1 MKFPI
6 KLAGLAAASLLT
18 AAAVAQTAPAPAA
31 APPGAGPRYADCPM
45 GGPGPGMGGPGSGMR
60 GHHRGPGAVDPARAQ
75 ARIDALEAS
84 LQLQPAQKPAWDAVE
99 SRMLALR
106 DAHTKQFT
114 EMQALRGDPQKML
127 EFRADTM
134 RRNADALSDLARAR
148 AALVAV
154 LTPEQKTKLDAAR
167 GAWTG
172 APGGHG
178 PGYGPGYGPGRG
190 PGPGPA
196 PAGAAKG

>member
-6 KLAGLAAASLLT
+6 KLAGLAAASLLA
-18 AAAVAQTAPAPAA
+18 AAAVAQTAPAPSAP
-31 APPGAGPRYADCPM
+31 PPGAGPRYADCPM
-45 GGPGPGMGGPGSGMR
+45 GGPGMGGPGQGMR

-106 DAHTKQFT
+106 DAHTQQFA

-127 EFRADTM
+127 EFRAETM
-134 RRNADALSDLARAR
+134 KRNADALSDLAKAR

-154 LTPEQKTKLDAAR
+154 LTPEQKAKLDAAR
-167 GAWTG
+167 GAWAG

-178 PGYGPGYGPGRG
+178 GHGGYGPGRG

-196 PAGAAKG
+196 PAAPAKG